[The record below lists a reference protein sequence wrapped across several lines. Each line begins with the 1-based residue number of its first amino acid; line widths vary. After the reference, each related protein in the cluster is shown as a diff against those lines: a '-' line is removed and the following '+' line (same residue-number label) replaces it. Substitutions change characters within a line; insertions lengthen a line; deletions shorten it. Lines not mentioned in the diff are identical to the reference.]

1 MDKETIKIINNNL
14 TKLSKLSLDE
24 ILLLEEPKWYEF
36 IDKFYEQIK
45 GSQSQPTP
53 SDILRKEMPMS

>member
-24 ILLLEEPKWYEF
+24 ILLLEEPK
-36 IDKFYEQIK
+36 
-45 GSQSQPTP
+45 
-53 SDILRKEMPMS
+53 